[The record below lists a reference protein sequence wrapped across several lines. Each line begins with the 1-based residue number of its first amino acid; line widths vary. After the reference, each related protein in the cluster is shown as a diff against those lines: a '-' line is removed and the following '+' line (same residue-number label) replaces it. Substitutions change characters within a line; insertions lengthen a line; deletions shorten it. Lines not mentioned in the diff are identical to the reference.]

1 MIKAIIV
8 DDELPAREELKSMLG
23 DLPNFRVIADF
34 EDGIEVVEYLKTPN
48 QADVVFLDV
57 QMRCKDGI
65 TAAWEIMQL
74 PSAPHIVFVTGYG
87 QYAVKAFEL
96 NAVDYIMKP
105 FDEHRLAQTAKRL
118 QEMQLSERFS
128 NANICDF
135 FNSSVSP
142 KNTRF
147 CVYQNGRMII
157 LPPNEIL
164 FIKSEEMGKTLIV
177 SERGNF
183 HTRMTL
189 KDFEAKLAASQLLRI
204 HKSYLVNP
212 DKVREIIPWFNN
224 TFMLVLEG
232 CEDERIPVA
241 RHYIKD
247 FQKAF
252 QKI

>member
-1 MIKAIIV
+1 MLNAIIV
-8 DDELPAREELKSMLG
+8 DDEFPAREELKSLISE
-23 DLPNFRVIADF
+23 LPNFRVIAAF
-34 EDGIEVVEYLKTPN
+34 EDGSEVIEYLKTPN

-65 TAAWEIMQL
+65 TTAWEILQL
-74 PSAPHIVFVTGYG
+74 PSAPYIVFVTGFG
-87 QYAVKAFEL
+87 EYAVKAFEL

-105 FDEHRLAQTAKRL
+105 YDERRLAQTAKKL
-118 QEMQLSERFS
+118 QELQFSERLS
-128 NANICDF
+128 NANVCDF
-135 FNSSVSP
+135 FNNALTS

-147 CVYQNGRMII
+147 CVYQNGKMII
-157 LPPNEIL
+157 LQPKDII
-164 FIKSEEMGKTLIV
+164 FVKSEEMGKTIIV

-183 HTRMTL
+183 PTRLPL
-189 KDFEAKLAASQLLRI
+189 KDFEAKLASTQLLRI

-224 TFMLVLEG
+224 TLMLVLEG
-232 CEDERIPVA
+232 YETERIPVA